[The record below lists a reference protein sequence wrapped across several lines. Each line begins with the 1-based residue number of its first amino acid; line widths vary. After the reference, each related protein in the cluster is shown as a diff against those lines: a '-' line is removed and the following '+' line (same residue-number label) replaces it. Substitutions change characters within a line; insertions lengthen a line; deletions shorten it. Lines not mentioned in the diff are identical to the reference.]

1 MKSAKLYILALS
13 FISLSRSV
21 SLNVIARGLF
31 LLPFILLIIIS
42 FFQFNQK
49 LKELFLHSF
58 LILALIYAPPPSD
71 KICFSP
77 FKHDNVNETDYKKLH
92 DAGLPNTI
100 GKGKMGMYP
109 QLFQKKYLGFEFIK
123 RQQKQDDFVSLI
135 FLIIKIS
142 FSLLAIISLIK
153 LGYSSKVRLTR
164 LREIEESFLY
174 EKYRFNVLTD
184 KFDDLF
190 SSEGEQRFM
199 KDQDQIISRDI
210 IRVIWR

>member
-1 MKSAKLYILALS
+1 MSKS
-13 FISLSRSV
+13 F
-21 SLNVIARGLF
+21 
-31 LLPFILLIIIS
+31 
-42 FFQFNQK
+42 
-49 LKELFLHSF
+49 
-58 LILALIYAPPPSD
+58 
-71 KICFSP
+71 
-77 FKHDNVNETDYKKLH
+77 YK
-92 DAGLPNTI
+92 NSI
-100 GKGKMGMYP
+100 
-109 QLFQKKYLGFEFIK
+109 FQKKYLGFVFFK
-123 RQQKQDDFVSLI
+123 RQQKQDNFVSLI

-174 EKYRFNVLTD
+174 ENYRFNVLTD

>member
-1 MKSAKLYILALS
+1 MINSVKFQSLKLSKS
-13 FISLSRSV
+13 F
-21 SLNVIARGLF
+21 
-31 LLPFILLIIIS
+31 
-42 FFQFNQK
+42 
-49 LKELFLHSF
+49 
-58 LILALIYAPPPSD
+58 
-71 KICFSP
+71 
-77 FKHDNVNETDYKKLH
+77 YKNSIFH
-92 DAGLPNTI
+92 
-100 GKGKMGMYP
+100 
-109 QLFQKKYLGFEFIK
+109 KKYLGSVFIK
-123 RQQKQDDFVSLI
+123 RQQKQDSFVSLI

-174 EKYRFNVLTD
+174 EKYRFNFLTD

>member
-1 MKSAKLYILALS
+1 MDLFSQYLVLNLSKS
-13 FISLSRSV
+13 F
-21 SLNVIARGLF
+21 
-31 LLPFILLIIIS
+31 
-42 FFQFNQK
+42 
-49 LKELFLHSF
+49 
-58 LILALIYAPPPSD
+58 
-71 KICFSP
+71 
-77 FKHDNVNETDYKKLH
+77 YK
-92 DAGLPNTI
+92 NSI
-100 GKGKMGMYP
+100 
-109 QLFQKKYLGFEFIK
+109 FQKKYLGFLFIK
-123 RQQKQDDFVSLI
+123 RQQKQDNFVSLI

-164 LREIEESFLY
+164 LREIEDSFLY